1 MSIVAITGASSG
13 IGRAIARAFGARG
26 DKVALL
32 ARGREGLEAAAR
44 EVRRAGGEALALPV
58 DVADRVMVDA
68 LADQIVAHYGGLDVW
83 VNDAMVSV
91 LSPAAEL
98 TAEEL
103 EQVMRVNYLGT
114 VYGTL
119 AALRHMRPKNR
130 GVVVQVGSLLAYR
143 SIPMQSAYCAS
154 KAAVRAF
161 TDSLRSE
168 LADEHSAVKLC
179 HLLVPATNTP
189 QFDVIKNRLG
199 GHAHPMGG
207 VIYQPE
213 VIARACVHVADHP
226 TRELWIGPKTISAVL
241 GQHLIP
247 GVLDRVLGRRAK
259 TAQIT
264 RELPKPRENNLLAPV
279 HRDLGAHGS
288 FGDESRA
295 SSLQLWARMHL
306 KGVTAAALSAL
317 SAGLLLWR
325 WRRV

>member
-1 MSIVAITGASSG
+1 MSVVAVTGASSG

-44 EVRRAGGEALALPV
+44 EIRRAGGEALALPV
-58 DVADRVMVDA
+58 DVTDRVMVDS
-68 LADQIVAHYGGLDVW
+68 LADQIVAHYGALDVW

-91 LSPAAEL
+91 LGPTEEL

-130 GVVVQVGSLLAYR
+130 GVIVQVGSLLAYR
-143 SIPMQSAYCAS
+143 SIPMQAAYCAS

-168 LADEHSAVKLC
+168 LVDEKCDVKLC

-189 QFDVIKNRLG
+189 QFDVLKNKLG
-199 GHAHPMGG
+199 AHAHPMGG

-213 VIARACVHVADHP
+213 VIANACLYVVDNP
-226 TRELWIGPKTISAVL
+226 CRELAIGPKTVQALI
-241 GQHLIP
+241 GQKLAP
-247 GVLDRVLGRRAK
+247 GLLDRWLARRAK
-259 TAQIT
+259 VAQIT
-264 RELPKPRENNLLAPV
+264 HALPPPKKNNLLAPLPGD
-279 HRDLGAHGS
+279 RGAHGS
-288 FGDESRA
+288 FDDEARA
-295 SSLQLWARMHL
+295 SSVQLWARMHL
-306 KGVTAAALSAL
+306 KGLAAGVVSAVT
-317 SAGLLLWR
+317 AGLLFRR
-325 WRRV
+325 WRRQ

>member
-1 MSIVAITGASSG
+1 MSVIAVTGASSG

-44 EVRRAGGEALALPV
+44 EIRRAGGEALALPV
-58 DVADRVMVDA
+58 DVTDRVMVDA
-68 LADQIVAHYGGLDVW
+68 LADQIVSHFGALDVW

-91 LSPAAEL
+91 LSPADAL
-98 TAEEL
+98 TADEL

-119 AALRHMRPKNR
+119 AALRHMRAQNR

-161 TDSLRSE
+161 TDSVRSE
-168 LADEHSAVKLC
+168 LKDEQSAVQLC

-189 QFDVIKNRLG
+189 QFDVIKNKLA

-213 VIARACVHVADHP
+213 VIAQACLYVADHP
-226 TRELWIGPKTISAVL
+226 TRELWIGPKTVSAVL
-241 GQHLIP
+241 GQWFMP
-247 GVLDRVLGRRAK
+247 GLLDRLLGRRAK

-264 RELPKPRENNLLAPV
+264 DALPKPKRNNLLAPL
-279 HRDLGAHGS
+279 RGDPGAHGS
-288 FGDESRA
+288 FDDEARS
-295 SSLQLWARMHL
+295 SSLQLWARMHA
-306 KGVTAAALSAL
+306 KGVAATLFSML
-317 SAGLLLWR
+317 GAGLLLR
-325 WRRV
+325 KWRRS

>member
-1 MSIVAITGASSG
+1 MSIVAVTGASSG

-58 DVADRVMVDA
+58 DVTDRVMVDA
-68 LADQIVAHYGGLDVW
+68 MADQIASHFGGLDVW

-119 AALRHMRPKNR
+119 AALRHMRQTNR

-168 LADEHSAVKLC
+168 LLDEKSDVKLC

-213 VIARACVHVADHP
+213 VIAQACLYVVDHP
-226 TRELWIGPKTISAVL
+226 VRELAIGPKTLSAML
-241 GQHLIP
+241 GQHLVP
-247 GVLDRVLGRRAK
+247 GLLDRLLGRRAK

-264 RELPKPRENNLLAPV
+264 TELPPPKENNLLAPLR
-279 HRDLGAHGS
+279 RDLGAHGS
-288 FGDESRA
+288 FDDEARR
-295 SSLQLWARMHL
+295 SSVQLWARMHL
-306 KGVTAAALSAL
+306 TGVTAAALSAI
-317 SAGLLLWR
+317 SAGLLFWR
-325 WRRV
+325 WRRA